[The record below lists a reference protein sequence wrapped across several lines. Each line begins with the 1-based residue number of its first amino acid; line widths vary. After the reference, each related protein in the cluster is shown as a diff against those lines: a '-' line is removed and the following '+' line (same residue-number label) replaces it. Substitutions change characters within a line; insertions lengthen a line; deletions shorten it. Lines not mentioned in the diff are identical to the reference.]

1 MEIFIS
7 WSGDRSRKFAE
18 LLQDW
23 LQQVIQAT
31 NPWISSKDLDRG
43 TVWFS
48 EIHKK
53 LININ
58 VGIIC
63 LTKENKNNP
72 WILFESGALAKG
84 LDKNRL
90 FTFLIDLKV
99 SDIENSHPLSAFNH
113 TSFTKENIFGLAKSV
128 NNILQE
134 DKKLKENILQ
144 KSFDSAWE
152 ELEEKFNK
160 ILKET
165 EVSKDIKKIARTD
178 EDILDDIL
186 SGIRSIEKHITNV
199 QTADSNSSLYELF
212 SGVDFNSEHKNSL
225 LKAAYNQF
233 LQQNNISTAVRKEA
247 EAYEKLLKQSG
258 LTSAMKV
265 KEANESKK

>member
-165 EVSKDIKKIARTD
+165 EVSKDMKKIERTD
-178 EDILDDIL
+178 RDILDDIL
-186 SGIRSIEKHITNV
+186 SGIRAIEKNMSNA
-199 QTADSNSSLYELF
+199 QTT
-212 SGVDFNSEHKNSL
+212 DF
-225 LKAAYNQF
+225 
-233 LQQNNISTAVRKEA
+233 NNISDGSNADSRSYLNSDGLISKWLQD
-247 EAYEKLLKQSG
+247 AYNRARFENDDT

-265 KEANESKK
+265 KEANQSKK